1 VISTRPPDHP
11 PEARPARRLAR
22 PPQGPYP
29 GSSAHGTSEGLS
41 PPPGVRAPRFTQ
53 FRKFVPLRTFSPKVS
68 EIERAWYVVDA
79 DGLVLGRLA
88 SEVARILRGKHRP
101 YFAPHVDTGDHVVV
115 VNAAKVVLTS
125 GKADDKL
132 AYSHSGYPG
141 GLKST
146 SYAELLEKSPDE
158 LIRRSIRGMLP
169 KNTLGRQ
176 MLGKLNVYAG
186 PDHPHAAQRPEPL
199 ELPAARRAS

>member
-1 VISTRPPDHP
+1 MV
-11 PEARPARRLAR
+11 
-22 PPQGPYP
+22 
-29 GSSAHGTSEGLS
+29 
-41 PPPGVRAPRFTQ
+41 APRFIRQ
-53 FRKFVPLRTFSPKVS
+53 RKTVPLRTFSPKVS
-68 EIERAWYVVDA
+68 EIQRAWYVVDA

-101 YFAPHVDTGDHVVV
+101 YFAPDVDTGDHVVV
-115 VNAAKVVLTS
+115 VNADKVVLTS

-132 AYSHSGYPG
+132 AYRHSGYPG
-141 GLKST
+141 GLRST

-158 LIRRSIRGMLP
+158 MIRRSVRGMLP
-169 KNTLGRQ
+169 KNTLGRA

-199 ELPAARRAS
+199 ELPTARRAG